1 MHQINKDPGLE
12 RKALPEPVRRTAR
25 SDEPLADYLGYS
37 GDLLSIIGKLA
48 AYYAHDFKDRVVLDA
63 VNEIE
68 ILSSSLSNKIW
79 LKILVLRE
87 LMRGERWK
95 LPHVFETFL
104 EKGLHLVSNCYEFF
118 FLREIVKLLGIFLHV
133 VEFIIAILI
142 AQVGPAIGAESMTSA
157 IE

>member
-1 MHQINKDPGLE
+1 MNCIRSTKIRVWSGKLFRNRFAG
-12 RKALPEPVRRTAR
+12 RREA
-25 SDEPLADYLGYS
+25 LADYLGYS

-87 LMRGERWK
+87 LMRG
-95 LPHVFETFL
+95 
-104 EKGLHLVSNCYEFF
+104 
-118 FLREIVKLLGIFLHV
+118 
-133 VEFIIAILI
+133 
-142 AQVGPAIGAESMTSA
+142 
-157 IE
+157 